1 MVIRKVALGMAAATA
16 LVAVSGCGSG
26 AARGPAT
33 VAQGQQRAVAAC
45 DTLKTELLATAR
57 HTVFSG
63 VPRYALRQLS
73 RGAAESARFVAGAR
87 SKIGDAKLRVHLET
101 DAAGFS
107 RLAKALNAK
116 RGSTQVEAL
125 RPSYATYDSL
135 SLRVFRACTSG
146 LAELSKR

>member
-1 MVIRKVALGMAAATA
+1 MVIRRGALGVAAATA

-33 VAQGQQRAVAAC
+33 VAGGRQRVVTAC

-63 VPRYALRQLS
+63 VPRDALRQLA

-87 SKIGDAKLRVHLET
+87 STIGDAKLRAEFDA

-107 RLAKALNAK
+107 RLAQALNAMP
-116 RGSTQVEAL
+116 GSTQVDAL

-135 SLRVFRACTSG
+135 SLRVARACTSG
-146 LAELSKR
+146 LAELIKG